1 MPTPYHS
8 LKHRRTEPGPR
19 PLRSVGNKACSVT
32 LAPILSAPARSWIRR
47 HSVLACFVL
56 TFALSWTGA
65 FLLVAPHLLRG
76 ESIPKFTGLMMFPVM
91 LLGPLLAGIAMTA
104 LTTGRLGLRDL
115 ASRMRR
121 IRVPARWF
129 LVLLIP
135 PALILSVLALFHA
148 LVSPVYT
155 PNFFYIGLSFGVIAG
170 FIEEIGWTGFAL
182 PAMMRTR
189 NPFGAALLLGLLWSL
204 WHAPVIDYL
213 GTATPHGS
221 YWLPYFLAFA
231 AAMTAMRVLIAWL
244 CTNTNSVL
252 LAQILH
258 AVSTGSLV
266 VFSPARVSAGQEA
279 LWYSAYAAA
288 LWIAVLVVRFVFGPS
303 LSGRPVPG
311 RNS

>member
-1 MPTPYHS
+1 MTFAPV
-8 LKHRRTEPGPR
+8 L
-19 PLRSVGNKACSVT
+19 SV
-32 LAPILSAPARSWIRR
+32 PPPSWIRR
-47 HSVLACFVL
+47 HSVLAYFVL

-65 FLLVAPHLLRG
+65 FLLVAPRLLRG

-91 LLGPLLAGIAMTA
+91 LLGPLLAGITMTA
-104 LTTGRLGLRDL
+104 LTAGRPGLRNL

-135 PALILSVLALFHA
+135 PALILSVLALFRTLA
-148 LVSPVYT
+148 SPVYT

-170 FIEEIGWTGFAL
+170 FIEEIGWTGFAF
-182 PAMMRTR
+182 PAMTRKRT
-189 NPFGAALLLGLLWSL
+189 PFAAALLLGLLWSL

-279 LWYSAYAAA
+279 LWYFAYAGA
-288 LWIAVLVVRFVFGPS
+288 LWIAVLVVRFVFGPG
-303 LSGRPVPG
+303 LSGRSLPG
-311 RNS
+311 SSAPRSFAAK